1 MEINPIS
8 FTYKGET
15 VLIKP
20 GNVFTKLE
28 LISRLN
34 EMKFPVDS
42 SFNKNLLVEIYESAI
57 NIDNNKLLIFH
68 RLKKDTDYFR
78 SKYNFQKKI
87 INYENTTNNINS
99 RKYYFG
105 TDNKINNY
113 EDEEDDGDDSLM
125 SNNENSSFCR
135 KILKFINNH
144 KIDIIEKLFYL
155 VLIFSVDAFLKN
167 YAKKNYLLGKIIM
180 PVRNVITPRRLIFG
194 FLLFTVVKYILNMF
208 FYYLFGFGVLT
219 FMYLIFKDK
228 ITDFI
233 NNIFN

>member
-1 MEINPIS
+1 
-8 FTYKGET
+8 
-15 VLIKP
+15 
-20 GNVFTKLE
+20 
-28 LISRLN
+28 
-34 EMKFPVDS
+34 MKFPVDS

-113 EDEEDDGDDSLM
+113 QEEEDDDDSLM

-194 FLLFTVVKYILNMF
+194 FLLITVVKYILNMF

-228 ITDFI
+228 IKDFI